1 MKHILLLSTVLVL
14 LGVPALVPAG
24 PKEDAQAVFDKFL
37 TAFTAANVDEVVGL
51 FAPEALFWGTTMRD
65 LATTPDAIRQYFSPM
80 SRRKPNE
87 SKASALGPASTLVL
101 SDNTV
106 LVSGMWQVE
115 RMVED
120 KPTVA
125 ELRISL
131 TVVKRGDRWLIA
143 QFHNSRRPEPTP
155 APPPTR

>member
-106 LVSGMWQVE
+106 LGPGCG
-115 RMVED
+115 R
-120 KPTVA
+120 
-125 ELRISL
+125 
-131 TVVKRGDRWLIA
+131 
-143 QFHNSRRPEPTP
+143 
-155 APPPTR
+155 